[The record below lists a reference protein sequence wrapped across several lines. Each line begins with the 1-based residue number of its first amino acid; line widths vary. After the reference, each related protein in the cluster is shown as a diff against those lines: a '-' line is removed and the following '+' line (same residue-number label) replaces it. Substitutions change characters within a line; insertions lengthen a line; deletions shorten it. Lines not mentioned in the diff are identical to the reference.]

1 MNLKIFV
8 IVLLLFITSESRR
21 KQGRGDDGNKNKLG
35 MGSIQSKWNDDEE
48 ELINNNIGYTPLTQ
62 APLTTTT
69 TSVTTTTTTYPNY
82 NGIRPEYQ
90 EVPPAE
96 TTPIPVVIPPTTPEP
111 EDPETTEVPRD
122 DKATAPTLE
131 ASNKTILWID
141 ATYKAEDKGM
151 NLSTLAEC
159 KPWIEYWNENLNL
172 TSTNST
178 VELSNETLK
187 STTESEDS
195 SEESEK
201 VEKME
206 FEVIDSSSRLEEVGL
221 DPELLDEYEA
231 IGVVYKEVCGN
242 HSRQLWYSD
251 PTMARK
257 IGIDEKSTICDPFK
271 EELHPNAETLTNL
284 AIQLNEVIKNFTKN
298 ITVTEK
304 SNENVTT
311 LRPENLEYT
320 TKTYD
325 ENMMGMFKDSPQY
338 EIQQRVVIRRHRRAG
353 DTVVIEQAEEGT
365 TAEPKP
371 NEESPDQDWL
381 EDIAVEER
389 ELLTVAKQKL
399 GDNVSIEEAWIQ
411 IDATDETNP
420 LMYILS
426 TDAANALKLKI
437 DPHSFNRYEKV
448 VLHLPGICAD
458 YVPTAVDSFNA
469 SDFEGIEI
477 EGPIGVNI
485 TALELAGVN
494 LTELAEKLRNDTEV
508 DEVLTRTNATRTLGG
523 SYIIPVL
530 QKNQYDAFSAPIVF
544 QGSAVVVRFGIY
556 IESMSNFQTSTMDY
570 DMDIYLIMSWRDA
583 RLVNPYGKPILVK
596 EEDILEK
603 IWRPDPFFA
612 NAKEA
617 EFHEV
622 TFLNFLMRIFSDG
635 IVLYET
641 RIKLKPAC
649 NLVLCKYP
657 HDKQTCELLI
667 KSFAYPVET
676 VRFEWFTNKID
687 AIDKN
692 PDVKLPELY
701 IDRYEPTVCNKS
713 RKSGEFSCLRAL
725 FRLKRDVGFHVAQ
738 TYIPTSLALMFSW
751 VGVWLPEE
759 FMEGRI
765 GVAITVLLT
774 LSTESAGAREHL
786 PSVSYMKAI
795 DLWFGYI
802 TGFVFFTLLQTLFVI
817 GFDKRANQLRKSANK
832 KRTDLT
838 QEYKDA
844 LVHKA
849 ERYHKTGRY
858 LDNFCR
864 IFYPLT
870 FLLFLIM
877 YYFVFTEGRQDDC
890 ISQR

>member
-1 MNLKIFV
+1 MNRTH
-8 IVLLLFITSESRR
+8 LLLVAILILTVFARR
-21 KQGRGDDGNKNKLG
+21 KQSGRDDGNKNRLG
-35 MGSIQSKWNDDEE
+35 MGAIQNWDEE
-48 ELINNNIGYTPLTQ
+48 EELPFSDTQYVPLTQ
-62 APLTTTT
+62 VPVVSTSTVGNLNAMYPQILTQPVTNQQTTTIT
-69 TSVTTTTTTYPNY
+69 TL
-82 NGIRPEYQ
+82 
-90 EVPPAE
+90 PPKL
-96 TTPIPVVIPPTTPEP
+96 TTPE
-111 EDPETTEVPRD
+111 EPETTEVPRD
-122 DKATAPTLE
+122 DKATIPTLE
-131 ASNKTILWID
+131 LTNKTILWID
-141 ATYKAEDKGM
+141 ATYKAVDQGM

-159 KPWIEYWNENLNL
+159 KPWFEYWKGNVTLNSTDSEAAEKSFSK
-172 TSTNST
+172 TST
-178 VELSNETLK
+178 
-187 STTESEDS
+187 TTEASES
-195 SEESEK
+195 SEESEPVK
-201 VEKME
+201 KME
-206 FEVIDSSSRLEEVGL
+206 FEVIDSGSRLEEIGL
-221 DPELLDEYEA
+221 DPDLLDDFEA
-231 IGVVYKEVCGN
+231 VGVLYKEVCGN
-242 HSRQLWYSD
+242 HSKQLWFSD
-251 PTMARK
+251 PEVARK
-257 IGIDEKSTICDPFK
+257 IGINEKSTICDPFK
-271 EELHPNAETLTNL
+271 EELHPNAETLTSL
-284 AIQLNEVIKNFTKN
+284 AVQLNEVITNYTKN
-298 ITVTEK
+298 ITTVVLDSDLETITVEPTLDK
-304 SNENVTT
+304 TT
-311 LRPENLEYT
+311 A
-320 TKTYD
+320 TYD
-325 ENMMGMFKDSPQY
+325 GDVLQVFKEQPQKY
-338 EIQQRVVIRRHRRAG
+338 LKQRVVLRRHVRST
-353 DTVVIEQAEEGT
+353 DTVVIEQTEEVS
-365 TAEPKP
+365 TAASKP

-381 EDIAVEER
+381 EDIAIDGKEIV
-389 ELLTVAKQKL
+389 TVAKQSSE
-399 GDNVSIEEAWIQ
+399 NSSIEEAWIQ

-426 TDAANALKLKI
+426 TDAAEALGLKI

-508 DEVLTRTNATRTLGG
+508 DEVLSRTYKTRTLGG
-523 SYIIPVL
+523 SYILPVL

-583 RLVNPYGKPILVK
+583 RLVNPYDKPILVK